1 MPWLLRLA
9 SKARKV
15 PLAGWLL
22 AALVF
27 LFILV
32 FHFARRADILSKRL
46 MIEMRISA
54 ARKRHQHTMRGQ
66 DDKLINI
73 RDSIDE
79 MRTGRIAKLEN
90 KEYEIRKRSFN
101 MHTTASLANEVFRK

>member
-1 MPWLLRLA
+1 MALLLNLA

-27 LFILV
+27 LLILV
-32 FHFARRADILSKRL
+32 VHFARRAHILSERV
-46 MIEMRISA
+46 MIEQRIGA
-54 ARKRHQHTMRGQ
+54 ARRKHERVMRGQ
-66 DDKLINI
+66 DNKLEDI

-79 MRTGRIAKLEN
+79 MRTGRIAALEE
-90 KEYEIRKRSFN
+90 KEFEIRKRSFN
-101 MHTTASLANEVFRK
+101 MDTTASLANEVFGK

>member
-1 MPWLLRLA
+1 MASLLNLA

-27 LFILV
+27 LLILTV
-32 FHFARRADILSKRL
+32 HFARRAHILGQRV
-46 MIEMRISA
+46 MIERRISS
-54 ARKRHQHTMRGQ
+54 ARSKHERVMRGQ
-66 DDKLINI
+66 DDKLEDI

-79 MRTGRIAKLEN
+79 MRTGRIAELEAR
-90 KEYEIRKRSFN
+90 EYEIKKRSFN
-101 MHTTASLANEVFRK
+101 MDTTASLANEVFGK